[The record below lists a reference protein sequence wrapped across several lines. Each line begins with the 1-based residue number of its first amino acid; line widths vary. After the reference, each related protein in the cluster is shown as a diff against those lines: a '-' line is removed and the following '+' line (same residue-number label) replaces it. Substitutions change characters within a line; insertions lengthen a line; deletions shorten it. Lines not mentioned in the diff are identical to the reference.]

1 MLITEIGFTVFACIY
16 LCFYAADTMYWW
28 YENEIEK
35 KTKEE
40 EEKNNEEDE
49 KIRKQIAKTLYS

>member
-1 MLITEIGFTVFACIY
+1 MMLITEIGFTVFACIY

-35 KTKEE
+35 KTKEVSE
-40 EEKNNEEDE
+40 EEDK
-49 KIRKQIAKTLYS
+49 KIKEHIQKTMYS